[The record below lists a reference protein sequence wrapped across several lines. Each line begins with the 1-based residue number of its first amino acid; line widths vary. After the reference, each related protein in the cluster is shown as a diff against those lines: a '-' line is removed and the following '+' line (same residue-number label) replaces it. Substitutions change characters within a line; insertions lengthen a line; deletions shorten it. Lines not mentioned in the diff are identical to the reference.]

1 MDSGRGAVVRLI
13 EKATD
18 STDREV
24 DQRLLKAIKSTV
36 RSSDDELRAAVE
48 ALMSKMKKEHSQVRY
63 LAVLIIDELFMRS
76 KLFRSLFIN
85 SFDQFL
91 SLSVGFRR
99 NMPLPPP
106 ANIASILRSKS
117 LELLE
122 KWHGS
127 FGVHYRQ
134 LRLSLDYLK
143 NTLRYQLPNRLGNA
157 ERLQQERREREIRS
171 REILQNKYE
180 KLQENFSSIKAEIQS
195 TLDQLGE
202 CLEIVCNKEG
212 KFASCSSP
220 EEDEPEEFTCLT
232 LRQIRQ
238 QSLKE
243 GEKVHENDENAAVF
257 DALRE
262 FYKLLLSKHLPS
274 VQEWISVLVRVDLAD
289 NKFRDSALKECI
301 DVRNMIQSAKKKCEE
316 LGCVLPST
324 AQEEE
329 EVDMW
334 EEGKIEANDPV
345 NASSLAATSSNSI
358 DLQDTK
364 VCVGRDTSVDTPVDL
379 GHSDDVPSAE
389 DASPNVSQ
397 SCTDSESPR
406 SRLLAEAP
414 VLKWGPFLE
423 SWGSTQDA
431 MVNYRGLELESHW
444 GRVEQDAIIPGERI
458 AELSAHWS
466 LYQEQAAEIR
476 PCLAPLKNGGLCQRR
491 DLTVC
496 PFHGPIVPR
505 DPNGNTILEEP
516 EDGKD
521 QVDNDRRDDPMKIP
535 TEGAPLMNESK
546 EKLSHSGDQ
555 LMKRLA
561 EKAIRNVRGRDRES
575 KSLKRAKIAKVRE
588 HNEAVLRE
596 AACSSTSLTSAAF
609 VEEGMSSEQALL
621 KPKKP
626 SLSSMLRKKVT
637 AKDRLAQRLLKSR
650 LTDSAAKQ
658 ITQAED
664 VNRREAFAN
673 QW

>member
-143 NTLRYQLPNRLGNA
+143 NTLRYQFPNRLGNA

-180 KLQENFSSIKAEIQS
+180 NCRKIFPPSRLKYSLRLTRIG
-195 TLDQLGE
+195 L
-202 CLEIVCNKEG
+202 
-212 KFASCSSP
+212 CSS
-220 EEDEPEEFTCLT
+220 
-232 LRQIRQ
+232 
-238 QSLKE
+238 S
-243 GEKVHENDENAAVF
+243 
-257 DALRE
+257 
-262 FYKLLLSKHLPS
+262 
-274 VQEWISVLVRVDLAD
+274 
-289 NKFRDSALKECI
+289 
-301 DVRNMIQSAKKKCEE
+301 
-316 LGCVLPST
+316 ST
-324 AQEEE
+324 AQEQE

-476 PCLAPLKNGGLCQRR
+476 PNLKMEKIKW
-491 DLTVC
+491 T
-496 PFHGPIVPR
+496 
-505 DPNGNTILEEP
+505 TIAETTHE
-516 EDGKD
+516 
-521 QVDNDRRDDPMKIP
+521 NP

-575 KSLKRAKIAKVRE
+575 KSLKRAKLAKVRE

-609 VEEGMSSEQALL
+609 
-621 KPKKP
+621 
-626 SLSSMLRKKVT
+626 
-637 AKDRLAQRLLKSR
+637 
-650 LTDSAAKQ
+650 
-658 ITQAED
+658 AEK
-664 VNRREAFAN
+664 E
-673 QW
+673 

>member
-1 MDSGRGAVVRLI
+1 
-13 EKATD
+13 
-18 STDREV
+18 
-24 DQRLLKAIKSTV
+24 
-36 RSSDDELRAAVE
+36 
-48 ALMSKMKKEHSQVRY
+48 
-63 LAVLIIDELFMRS
+63 
-76 KLFRSLFIN
+76 
-85 SFDQFL
+85 
-91 SLSVGFRR
+91 
-99 NMPLPPP
+99 MPLPPP
-106 ANIASILRSKS
+106 ASIASILRSKS

-143 NTLRYQLPNRLGNA
+143 NTLRYQFPNRLGNA
-157 ERLQQERREREIRS
+157 ERLQNERRERELRS

-202 CLEIVCNKEG
+202 CLGIVSNKEG
-212 KFASCSSP
+212 KFTSSP
-220 EEDEPEEFTCLT
+220 SPEDDEPEEFTCPT

-262 FYKLLLSKHLPS
+262 FYKLLLTKHLPS

-289 NKFRDSALKECI
+289 NKFRDSALKEFI

-316 LGCVLPST
+316 LGCVLPSSA
-324 AQEEE
+324 AQEQE

-334 EEGKIEANDPV
+334 EEGKIEADDPV
-345 NASSLAATSSNSI
+345 NASCLAAPGSNSI

-364 VCVGRDTSVDTPVDL
+364 ACVGHDASVDAPVDL
-379 GHSDDVPSAE
+379 RHLDDVPSAA
-389 DASPNVSQ
+389 DASSNVSQ
-397 SCTDSESPR
+397 NSTDSELLR

-431 MVNYRGLELESHW
+431 MVNYRGLELDSHW

-491 DLTVC
+491 DLNVC

-505 DPNGNTILEEP
+505 DPSGNPMSEDS

-521 QVDNDRRDDPMKIP
+521 PVENPIKG
-535 TEGAPLMNESK
+535 TPLMNESI
-546 EKLSHSGDQ
+546 EKLSGSGDQ
-555 LMKRLA
+555 LMRRLA
-561 EKAIRNVRGRDRES
+561 EKAIRNVRGRDRDL
-575 KSLKRAKIAKVRE
+575 KSLKRAKLAKVRE

-596 AACSSTSLTSAAF
+596 AACSSTSGTAAAF
-609 VEEGMSSEQALL
+609 AEEGMSSEQAPP
-621 KPKKP
+621 KSKKP

-637 AKDRLAQRLLKSR
+637 AKDRLAQRLLRSR
-650 LTDSAAKQ
+650 VTDSAAKQ
-658 ITQAED
+658 IMQAED
-664 VNRREAFAN
+664 VNRREAFSN

>member
-1 MDSGRGAVVRLI
+1 
-13 EKATD
+13 
-18 STDREV
+18 
-24 DQRLLKAIKSTV
+24 
-36 RSSDDELRAAVE
+36 
-48 ALMSKMKKEHSQVRY
+48 
-63 LAVLIIDELFMRS
+63 
-76 KLFRSLFIN
+76 
-85 SFDQFL
+85 
-91 SLSVGFRR
+91 
-99 NMPLPPP
+99 MPLPPP
-106 ANIASILRSKS
+106 ASIASILRSKS

-143 NTLRYQLPNRLGNA
+143 NTLRYQFPNRLGNA
-157 ERLQQERREREIRS
+157 ERLQNERRERELRS

-202 CLEIVCNKEG
+202 CLGIVSNKEG
-212 KFASCSSP
+212 KFTSSP
-220 EEDEPEEFTCLT
+220 SPEDDEPEEFTCPT

-262 FYKLLLSKHLPS
+262 FYKLLLTKHLPS

-289 NKFRDSALKECI
+289 NKFRDSALKEFI

-316 LGCVLPST
+316 LGCVLPSSA
-324 AQEEE
+324 AQEQE

-334 EEGKIEANDPV
+334 EEGKIEADDPV
-345 NASSLAATSSNSI
+345 NASCLAAPSSNSI

-364 VCVGRDTSVDTPVDL
+364 ACVGHDASVDAPVDL
-379 GHSDDVPSAE
+379 RHLDDVPSAA
-389 DASPNVSQ
+389 DASSNVSQ
-397 SCTDSESPR
+397 NSTDSELLR

-431 MVNYRGLELESHW
+431 MVNYRGLELDSHW

-491 DLTVC
+491 DLNVC

-505 DPNGNTILEEP
+505 DPSGNPMSEDS

-521 QVDNDRRDDPMKIP
+521 PVENPIKG
-535 TEGAPLMNESK
+535 TPLMNESI
-546 EKLSHSGDQ
+546 EKLSGSGDQ
-555 LMKRLA
+555 LMRRLA
-561 EKAIRNVRGRDRES
+561 EKAIRNVRGRDRDL
-575 KSLKRAKIAKVRE
+575 KSLKRAKLAKVRE

-596 AACSSTSLTSAAF
+596 AACSSTSGTAAAF
-609 VEEGMSSEQALL
+609 AEEGMSSEQAPP
-621 KPKKP
+621 KSKKP

-637 AKDRLAQRLLKSR
+637 AKDRLAQRLLRSR
-650 LTDSAAKQ
+650 VTDSAAKQ
-658 ITQAED
+658 IMQAED
-664 VNRREAFAN
+664 VNRREAFSN

>member
-1 MDSGRGAVVRLI
+1 
-13 EKATD
+13 
-18 STDREV
+18 
-24 DQRLLKAIKSTV
+24 
-36 RSSDDELRAAVE
+36 
-48 ALMSKMKKEHSQVRY
+48 
-63 LAVLIIDELFMRS
+63 
-76 KLFRSLFIN
+76 
-85 SFDQFL
+85 
-91 SLSVGFRR
+91 
-99 NMPLPPP
+99 MPLPPP
-106 ANIASILRSKS
+106 ASIASILRSKS

-143 NTLRYQLPNRLGNA
+143 NTLRYQFPNRLGNA
-157 ERLQQERREREIRS
+157 ERLQNERRERELRS

-202 CLEIVCNKEG
+202 CLGIVSNKEG
-212 KFASCSSP
+212 KFTSSP
-220 EEDEPEEFTCLT
+220 SPEDDEPEEFTCPT
-232 LRQIRQ
+232 LWQIRQ

-262 FYKLLLSKHLPS
+262 FYKLLLTKHLPS

-289 NKFRDSALKECI
+289 NKFRDSALKEFI

-316 LGCVLPST
+316 LGCVLPSSA
-324 AQEEE
+324 AQEQE

-334 EEGKIEANDPV
+334 EEGKIEADDPV
-345 NASSLAATSSNSI
+345 NASCLAAPSSNSI

-364 VCVGRDTSVDTPVDL
+364 ACVGHDASVDAPVDL
-379 GHSDDVPSAE
+379 RHLDDVPSAA
-389 DASPNVSQ
+389 DASSNVSQ
-397 SCTDSESPR
+397 NSTDSELLR

-431 MVNYRGLELESHW
+431 MVNYRGLELDSHW

-491 DLTVC
+491 DLNVC

-505 DPNGNTILEEP
+505 DPSGNPMSEDS

-521 QVDNDRRDDPMKIP
+521 PVENPIKG
-535 TEGAPLMNESK
+535 TPLMNESI
-546 EKLSHSGDQ
+546 EKLSGSGDQ
-555 LMKRLA
+555 LMRRLA
-561 EKAIRNVRGRDRES
+561 EKAIRNVRGRDRDL
-575 KSLKRAKIAKVRE
+575 KSLKRAKLAKVRE

-596 AACSSTSLTSAAF
+596 AACSSTSGTAAAF
-609 VEEGMSSEQALL
+609 AEEGMSSEQAPP
-621 KPKKP
+621 KSKKP

-637 AKDRLAQRLLKSR
+637 AKDRLAQRLLRSR
-650 LTDSAAKQ
+650 VTDSAAKQ
-658 ITQAED
+658 IMQAED
-664 VNRREAFAN
+664 VNRREAFSN

>member
-1 MDSGRGAVVRLI
+1 
-13 EKATD
+13 
-18 STDREV
+18 
-24 DQRLLKAIKSTV
+24 
-36 RSSDDELRAAVE
+36 
-48 ALMSKMKKEHSQVRY
+48 
-63 LAVLIIDELFMRS
+63 
-76 KLFRSLFIN
+76 
-85 SFDQFL
+85 
-91 SLSVGFRR
+91 
-99 NMPLPPP
+99 MPLPPP
-106 ANIASILRSKS
+106 ASIASILRSKS

-143 NTLRYQLPNRLGNA
+143 NTLRYQFPNRLGNA
-157 ERLQQERREREIRS
+157 ERLQNERRERELRS

-202 CLEIVCNKEG
+202 CLGIVSNKEG
-212 KFASCSSP
+212 KFTSSP
-220 EEDEPEEFTCLT
+220 SPEDDEPEEFTCPT
-232 LRQIRQ
+232 LWQIRQ

-262 FYKLLLSKHLPS
+262 FYKLLLTKHLPS

-289 NKFRDSALKECI
+289 NKFRDSALKEFI

-316 LGCVLPST
+316 LGCVLPSSA
-324 AQEEE
+324 AQEQE

-334 EEGKIEANDPV
+334 EEGKIEADDPV
-345 NASSLAATSSNSI
+345 NASCLAAPGSNSI

-364 VCVGRDTSVDTPVDL
+364 ACVGHDASVDAPVDL
-379 GHSDDVPSAE
+379 RHLDDVPSAA
-389 DASPNVSQ
+389 DASSNVSQ
-397 SCTDSESPR
+397 NSTDSELLR

-431 MVNYRGLELESHW
+431 MVNYRGLELDSHW

-491 DLTVC
+491 DLNVC

-505 DPNGNTILEEP
+505 DPSGNPMSEDS

-521 QVDNDRRDDPMKIP
+521 PVENPIKG
-535 TEGAPLMNESK
+535 TPLMNESI
-546 EKLSHSGDQ
+546 EKLSGSGDQ
-555 LMKRLA
+555 LMRRLA
-561 EKAIRNVRGRDRES
+561 EKAIRNVRGRDRDL
-575 KSLKRAKIAKVRE
+575 KSLKRAKLAKVRE

-596 AACSSTSLTSAAF
+596 AACSSTSGTAAAF
-609 VEEGMSSEQALL
+609 AEEGMSSEQAPP
-621 KPKKP
+621 KSKKP

-637 AKDRLAQRLLKSR
+637 AKDRLAQRLLRSR
-650 LTDSAAKQ
+650 VTDSAAKQ
-658 ITQAED
+658 IMQAED
-664 VNRREAFAN
+664 VNRREAFSN